1 MMIYRKPRTQ
11 PLPMLLTNNQRKMH
25 GLPLHK
31 KAGKGKRCKTR
42 CEVMETVGAFLDY
55 CNGRI

>member
-1 MMIYRKPRTQ
+1 MTIYRKPRTW

-42 CEVMETVGAFLDY
+42 DEVMETVGAFLDY
-55 CNGRI
+55 VEK